1 MARQRR
7 KAQLG
12 PSPLESRIQEAIQSF
27 ERDPSRSIRALATEF
42 RVPRT
47 TLAYRLNGRLTRNI
61 AHTHKTTKL
70 SRA

>member
-7 KAQLG
+7 KVQLG

-47 TLAYRLNGRLTRNI
+47 TLMLQT
-61 AHTHKTTKL
+61 
-70 SRA
+70 